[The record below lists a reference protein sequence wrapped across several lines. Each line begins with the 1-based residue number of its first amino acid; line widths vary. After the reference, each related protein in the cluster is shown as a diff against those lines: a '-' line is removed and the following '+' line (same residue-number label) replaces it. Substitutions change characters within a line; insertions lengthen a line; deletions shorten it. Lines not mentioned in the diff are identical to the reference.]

1 MTKVGPQHMDFVFF
15 LMTISAVK
23 WCVFFLGKFSVCF
36 FGKLLNSECV
46 LPSSVAVTSSTVLVL
61 PFCSPLC
68 DCALNIK
75 SFTFLFCIK
84 GTTWFKVSFFWYN
97 FVVFVGQLF
106 LFFKKYIFFPLKEG
120 NDTEVCALSEKDHC
134 QPSIVNYK
142 KKLKYNMLSV
152 LSDLEKVKRK
162 KKHHNIYIRKK

>member
-106 LFFKKYIFFPLKEG
+106 LFFKNYIFFSFERRKWHWGMCLIWERSLPALHCELQKKIKIQHVKCLVRPRKGKKE
-120 NDTEVCALSEKDHC
+120 
-134 QPSIVNYK
+134 K
-142 KKLKYNMLSV
+142 KKNTTTF
-152 LSDLEKVKRK
+152 
-162 KKHHNIYIRKK
+162 I